1 MERLVVL
8 VVLTAVA
15 IGVALLLQRR
25 RPDPPSAPSYRAP
38 TQVDRADFAGS
49 ADQPL
54 VAVFTS
60 ATCSSCAVALETAT
74 KVAADERGKA
84 ARVTVQEL
92 EVTRDAKLHSRY
104 RIDGVPTTIIVDAEG
119 VVHKTFFG
127 PTDPSDLET
136 VLFGVEPEPPGHGE
150 ADDPEG

>member
-15 IGVALLLQRR
+15 VGVALMLQRR

-38 TQVDRADFAGS
+38 TQVDRADFDGS
-49 ADQPL
+49 GEQPL

-74 KVAADERGKA
+74 KVAAGERGKA
-84 ARVTVQEL
+84 AGVAVQEL

-104 RIDGVPTTIIVDAEG
+104 RIDGVPTTIIVDGEG

-127 PTDPSDLET
+127 PTDPNELEA
-136 VLFGVEPEPPGHGE
+136 VLFGSAP
-150 ADDPEG
+150 